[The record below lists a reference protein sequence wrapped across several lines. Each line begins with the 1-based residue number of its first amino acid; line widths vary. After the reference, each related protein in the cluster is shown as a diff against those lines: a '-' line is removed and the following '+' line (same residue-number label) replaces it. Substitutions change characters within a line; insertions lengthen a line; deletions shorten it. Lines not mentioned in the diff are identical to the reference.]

1 MSVLPA
7 VDVSLLALA
16 VVATAVG
23 ALHDTRRAPGAVVAV
38 VAVVTVVGE
47 GGAGLV
53 GEDEEED
60 EDAGEG
66 GQGGEEGGLVR
77 AHGDVDVLSVG

>member
-16 VVATAVG
+16 VVTRTVR
-23 ALHDTRRAPGAVVAV
+23 ALDDTRRAPGAVVAV
-38 VAVVTVVGE
+38 VAVMAVVGE

-77 AHGDVDVLSVG
+77 AHFDEILSVR